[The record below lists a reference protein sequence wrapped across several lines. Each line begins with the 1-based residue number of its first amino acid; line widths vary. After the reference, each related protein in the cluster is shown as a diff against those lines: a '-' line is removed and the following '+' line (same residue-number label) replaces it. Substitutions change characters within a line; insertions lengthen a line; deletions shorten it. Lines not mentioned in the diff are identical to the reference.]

1 MELLNHGAIAAAL
14 ITEDFEPFRA
24 AAVETRNSTRG
35 TTVTLRAII
44 EYSNRCKRTCK
55 YCGLNARNIALER
68 YRMTEDE
75 ITETAEQAVKA
86 GYRSIVLQGGED
98 DYYDTD
104 RMSSIIERIARLG
117 VLITLSSGELPD
129 NQYKR
134 YYAAGARRYLLKHE
148 TANAKL
154 YARLHGEG
162 ALESRIDRLM
172 SLKRIGYDIGS
183 GFMIGLPGQTMD
195 DIADDIELCARLDAD
210 MVGIGTFIP
219 HEGTVLADKKSGSA
233 DLTLRAVALT
243 RLIMPDINIPSTTS
257 LGVAGNDA
265 YIALDYGADVIMR
278 KVTPS
283 KYRKLYQ
290 IYSAP
295 AHETDIAAERNE
307 IIMAIGRKGYTAI

>member
-1 MELLNHGAIAAAL
+1 MDLLDHGAIAAAL
-14 ITEDFEPFRA
+14 ITDDFEPFRA
-24 AAVETRNSTRG
+24 AAVETRNTTRG
-35 TTVTLRAII
+35 TIVTLRAII

-55 YCGLNARNIALER
+55 YCGLNSRNATLER

-75 ITETAEQAVKA
+75 IVATAEQAVKA

-98 DYYDTD
+98 DYYDLD
-104 RMSSIIERIARLG
+104 RMSAIIERIARLG
-117 VLITLSSGELPD
+117 VLITLSSGELSD
-129 NQYKR
+129 DQYMQ

-148 TANAKL
+148 TANASL

-162 ALESRIDRLM
+162 TLESRIDRLK
-172 SLKRIGYDIGS
+172 SLKRIGYAIGS
-183 GFMIGLPGQTMD
+183 GFMIGLPGQTID
-195 DIADDIELCARLDAD
+195 DIADDIGLCARLGAD

-219 HEGTVLADKKSGSA
+219 HENTALADKEAGSA

-243 RLIMPDINIPSTTS
+243 RLIMPGINIPSTTS

-265 YIALDYGADVIMR
+265 YVALDYGADVIMR

-295 AHETDIAAERNE
+295 ARATDIAAERDE
-307 IIMAIGRKGYTAI
+307 IIEAVGRKGYTAI